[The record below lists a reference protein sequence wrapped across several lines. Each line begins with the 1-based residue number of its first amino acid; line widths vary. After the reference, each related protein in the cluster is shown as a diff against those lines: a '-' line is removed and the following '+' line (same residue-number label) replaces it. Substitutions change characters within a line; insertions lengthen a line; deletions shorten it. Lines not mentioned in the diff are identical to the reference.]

1 MTSIDPQN
9 NERELSQQTALWRR
23 QASGI
28 PALRGG
34 KAVWAALVF
43 ELVRQVGAGNAIDL
57 STVPGLPSHIVD
69 ASPRVGGA
77 APQSQPLTWLEY
89 YRFLKGLRLAQRVGG
104 DLHLTSTGH
113 SLNADPTE
121 AHLATILADQIRL
134 FSESLSFVAAQPRT
148 IDEVDEYLRQ
158 KYETSWKSLGGT
170 RSRMDWHEVLG
181 LIAGI
186 GNRRWQITPIGEALL
201 LGRTIVTPQ
210 AIIRHQTYDVT
221 VGDTPAEISALLN
234 ELRTLTRTHE
244 SRSTYNIWVPSPA
257 SNPNKVENLRTIVN
271 ASVNPI
277 GRSELLAFISDTFN
291 LKRSSVDSM
300 MPFMR
305 ASGVIHEVGLG
316 TYQATSP
323 AQVWLE
329 SGDDINFVR
338 ILHAN
343 MRFVGEMIRAVE
355 GDITRNEMYSEAAK
369 FGLTTDKAR
378 WIASFLED
386 TGLIEKPR
394 YGSIRATPLG
404 VALVAQLPLAEAPE
418 VPKEVR
424 VNANQGLVPSDAPRG
439 TLKGN
444 LIKFS
449 RDPRALGEASGKAF
463 ETAIRDAFRAMG
475 FKADTLGG
483 SGNTDVFVQWWD
495 ETGAELSAI
504 VEAKSRSTGSITHS
518 DISDVALETH
528 KSRHGAKFAA
538 VIAPNFS
545 GDTIK
550 DMAAK
555 REWSLV
561 DAERLGTLVECA
573 IDLGLRP
580 HETGLLFQVP
590 NGLSEIEDLVSQRRR
605 ELNVLS
611 TVVAQLVDEASDSS
625 DAITARDISRDGRRT
640 ELTPTV
646 NEILAAIATLS
657 QLENGA
663 LRTVDYH
670 DDPKFVTYVL
680 GDVQATA
687 QRLRA
692 IATAI
697 EKPLPAIPRALL

>member
-1 MTSIDPQN
+1 MTSIAPQSTQD
-9 NERELSQQTALWRR
+9 ELSQQMALWRR
-23 QASGI
+23 QAGGI

-34 KAVWAALVF
+34 KAVWVALVF
-43 ELVRQVGAGNAIDL
+43 ELVRQVGAGNADDL
-57 STVPGLPSHIVD
+57 SAIPVLPPNIVSAVPR
-69 ASPRVGGA
+69 AGGA

-89 YRFLKGLRLAQRVGG
+89 YRFLKGLRLAQSSGG
-104 DLHLTSTGH
+104 ELRLTSTGLELD
-113 SLNADPTE
+113 SDPTQ

-134 FSESLSFVAAQPRT
+134 FSETLSFVASHPCT
-148 IDEVDEYLRQ
+148 IDEVDKHLQ
-158 KYETSWKSLGGT
+158 FQYETSWKSFGGT
-170 RSRMDWHEVLG
+170 RSRMDWLEVLD
-181 LIAGI
+181 LIEGI
-186 GNRRWQITPIGEALL
+186 GNRRWQITASGQTLL
-201 LGRTIVTPQ
+201 RGRTIVTPEAISQPQ
-210 AIIRHQTYDVT
+210 AHGVT
-221 VGDTPAEISALLN
+221 VADTPAEISALLN
-234 ELRTLTRTHE
+234 ELVTSTRTHD

-257 SNPNKVENLRTIVN
+257 LNPNKVENLRTIVN
-271 ASVNPI
+271 AALNPI

-305 ASGVIHEVGLG
+305 ASGLLHEVGLG
-316 TYQATSP
+316 IYQATPS
-323 AQVWLE
+323 AQAWLE

-355 GDITRNEMYSEAAK
+355 GDVTRHEMYSEAK
-369 FGLTTDKAR
+369 RFGLNIDKAR

-394 YGSIRATPLG
+394 YGSIRATPYG
-404 VALVAQLPLAEAPE
+404 VAISTELPLAEPPD
-418 VPKEVR
+418 VPKE
-424 VNANQGLVPSDAPRG
+424 ANLTAKHKLVPSEAPPCAY
-439 TLKGN
+439 KDN
-444 LIKFS
+444 LIRFA
-449 RDPRALGEASGKAF
+449 RDPRALGEAPGKAF

-475 FKADTLGG
+475 FNAETIGG
-483 SGNTDVFVQWWD
+483 AGNTDVLVRWRD
-495 ETGAELSAI
+495 EAGSELTAI

-528 KSRHGAKFAA
+528 KSRHGALFAA
-538 VIAPNFS
+538 VVGPDFS

-550 DMAAK
+550 NMAAK

-573 IDLGLRP
+573 IEYGLRP
-580 HETGLLFQVP
+580 HELGRLFQVP
-590 NGLSEIEDLVSQRRR
+590 NGFSEIEDLISQRRR

-611 TVVAQLVDEASDSS
+611 LVVAQLIDEANDSG

-640 ELTPTV
+640 ELTPSV
-646 NEILAAIATLS
+646 DEVLAAAATLS
-657 QLENGA
+657 QFGNGA
-663 LRTVDYH
+663 LRMVDHH

-680 GDVQATA
+680 GDVRATA

-692 IATAI
+692 VADAI
-697 EKPLPAIPRALL
+697 EKPLGVIP